1 MKKIKFPPM
10 SRGRR
15 ILKNFL
21 LTVLLIV
28 LAWGFADFPINDP
41 YHSFRR
47 AERAN
52 WVGPAEIQG
61 IFQAKYNDVWAVG
74 TYQDQILV
82 HRGDDEKLSFWQ
94 RRSDGPELLPI
105 PDDRIQSGEAW
116 VVAVDVPEGTA
127 KAELTTNIT
136 CYYWYRMNGLS
147 YGALPA
153 GNLPDYF
160 DRTYVVPGEML
171 EDGAILFRVAPK
183 SENVWERGL
192 EESFI
197 SRSYEWLTYRQEKDI
212 RGINCTMRAVFYDAA
227 GRELGS
233 AQLSTPE
240 R

>member
-1 MKKIKFPPM
+1 MKKLRFPPM

-15 ILKNFL
+15 ILKNLL
-21 LTVLLIV
+21 LTALLIV

-41 YHSFRR
+41 YQSFRR

-61 IFQAKYNDVWAVG
+61 IFQAKYNDAWAVG

-105 PDDRIQSGEAW
+105 PDDRVQSGEVW

-127 KAELTTNIT
+127 TAKLTTNIT

-153 GNLPDYF
+153 GNRPDCF
-160 DRTYVVPGEML
+160 DRTYVAQGEVL
-171 EDGAILFRVAPK
+171 EDGAVLFYIVPQAEAVEDEDPEMAFL
-183 SENVWERGL
+183 SMA
-192 EESFI
+192 
-197 SRSYEWLTYRQEKDI
+197 YEWQIYRQEKDI

-240 R
+240 